1 MTDMALEQPGA
12 IPELEQWWPRSVA
25 HLGPQFIRTD
35 PRSSSFM
42 AHLHVHREY
51 GAFVEALDGCLHG
64 TRADR

>member
-1 MTDMALEQPGA
+1 MALEQPGA
-12 IPELEQWWPRSVA
+12 IPELEQWWRAPVA

-35 PRSSSFM
+35 PRSSAFM

-51 GAFVEALDGCLHG
+51 GAFVEALDGFLHG